1 MVFMYVLCKYLWYLY
16 NTNILEYTEI
26 VVTDANSSIL
36 DIEGHSSI
44 YIRMSYIALL
54 GNLIRDAVSGRNQAN
69 AWLFPEAVRCFS
81 VTLAK

>member
-1 MVFMYVLCKYLWYLY
+1 MRSDAWFYNIFMYLY
-16 NTNILEYTEI
+16 NKNVLEYAEI

-36 DIEGHSSI
+36 DIDGHSSI

-69 AWLFPEAVRCFS
+69 G
-81 VTLAK
+81 